1 MAQTRLLY
9 FSPTGVALYR
19 WRAGVLSE
27 DARFEQSDA
36 GLARFSTHVG
46 TLKSSVIHVLV
57 DVVEEGFHIDTI
69 PFVRGADRKAL
80 IQRRLAQRFRDVTLA
95 TSISL
100 GYEKTQR
107 REERVLLTSCT
118 NPGEIQPWLRVLEQA
133 EVPVSGVYSPALLAN
148 ALATTLKLAKPRML
162 VVGVHECGV
171 RQSYVHSGCVRFS
184 RLNPFAGE
192 DVITQ
197 QTVMAALER
206 ETERLYQYLRVTH
219 ELGDDSR
226 TVNAIVIAPPGQT
239 ERVQG
244 FSIGTP
250 AQLRIEVI
258 DQSIAAKRVGLKGA
272 PAHLGVEALYL
283 HLLARKRPAQQYASR
298 NTQAR
303 YGTRNLQLGLVAS
316 GALVGLACLFAAGIQ
331 LLQGFDLSNKIEA
344 DETRRLA
351 ADSTYNAITTTFPTL
366 PTTLENLRTALQQY
380 DALNNVNADPAQ
392 FANRISRV
400 LGRFPQMELERLTWR
415 METAVQDS
423 TAGSAR
429 TVPYEAV
436 DITATVTGIGA
447 TDYRTLGN
455 TIEAFAEELKT
466 AQGFEV
472 LAADLPF
479 DIGTEKTVS
488 SEAAGKASDG
498 AARFS
503 ITIANKAL

>member
-36 GLARFSTHVG
+36 GLARFSAHVG
-46 TLKSSVIHVLV
+46 ILKSSVVHVLV

-69 PFVRGADRKAL
+69 PFVRGTDRKAL

-118 NPGEIQPWLRVLEQA
+118 NPGEIQPWLRALEQA

-192 DVITQ
+192 DVATS

-219 ELGDDSR
+219 ELSDDSQI
-226 TVNAIVIAPPGQT
+226 VNAIVIAPPGQT
-239 ERVQG
+239 ARVQD
-244 FSIGTP
+244 FSIGSPT
-250 AQLRIEVI
+250 QLRIEVV
-258 DQSIAAKRVGLKGA
+258 DQSFAAKRIGLKNA

-298 NTQAR
+298 TTQAL

-331 LLQGFDLSNKIEA
+331 LVQGFDLSREIESDQA
-344 DETRRLA
+344 RRQA
-351 ADSTYNAITTTFPTL
+351 ADSTYNAITAAFPTL
-366 PTTLENLRTALQQY
+366 PTTLENLRAALQQY
-380 DALNNVNADPAQ
+380 DALNNINAHPAQ
-392 FANRISRV
+392 FASRISRA
-400 LGRFPQMELERLTWR
+400 LDRFPQMKLEHLAWR
-415 METAVQDS
+415 METAVKDAA
-423 TAGSAR
+423 TGSAR
-429 TVPYEAV
+429 AAPYEAA
-436 DITATVTGIGA
+436 DISATVTGIGA
-447 TDYRTLGN
+447 KDYRTLGN
-455 TIEAFAEELKT
+455 SIEAFAEELKA
-466 AQGFEV
+466 AQGFDV

-479 DIGTEKTVS
+479 DLGTEKAVS
-488 SEAAGKASDG
+488 SEATGKAREN